1 LLYRADPDE
10 HARIF
15 GAPDREDRPGAYRK
29 CRTCGGWHPRG
40 RVPHNCRPPAP
51 PRNPDLT
58 TPQLAP
64 TFTPFRTGLTDN
76 AEVIGDRRAKRNYME
91 KHDLAEYD
99 EGVTKPD
106 EHWTAQKEEE
116 REIAELISTI
126 SWIMT
131 LQPGEII
138 AVGFAG
144 DRVPVTRGDR
154 VEATIEGVGTLSN
167 TLGGA

>member
-15 GAPDREDRPGAYRK
+15 GAPDREDRPGGYRK

-51 PRNPDLT
+51 PRNPDLA

-126 SWIMT
+126 SQT
-131 LQPGEII
+131 DTDYLSDRAGFDVTNPERVGDDSSLSDGGE
-138 AVGFAG
+138 VDMGG
-144 DRVPVTRGDR
+144 
-154 VEATIEGVGTLSN
+154 VEVIK
-167 TLGGA
+167 